1 MKRFGWGFYGLL
13 LGPIELVIM
22 RLFNGNL
29 SLIQTILVMAIT
41 SFAFMFIPMIIK
53 LIMRLC
59 KKDFFT
65 KEGLFIAGGTASISV
80 ALSWLIVLIIDAKDD
95 GIFSIILS
103 VCLLECLFIVIHSAI
118 LFGFYRIVYGD
129 DESHLAQLRYNNH
142 KRK

>member
-13 LGPIELVIM
+13 LGSIELVIM